1 MSKIRKRAIEGIK
14 INDTF
19 TVERT
24 FTEQVR
30 LICV

>member
-1 MSKIRKRAIEGIK
+1 MSKIRKRAIKGIK

-19 TVERT
+19 TVVRT